1 MSPTGR
7 RNRPA
12 GVSGD
17 SDPTD
22 EDNVSTDE
30 ERDNG
35 GDDFVHE
42 DGKSL
47 SGKKLRKVTVAA
59 RAFPYRIEAEHQYE
73 PGKLVYEDRTAYRG
87 EEIELLP
94 ADHARGVRFNAFLKS
109 GQSVEDLGS
118 GGAVSTTALQ
128 FSAKDATDTELINWI
143 KDGNPSVQDVVDA
156 SEGDPET
163 AARLLSAEG
172 AATGND
178 PRKGVVMGLE
188 AVVSRAGSEQPS
200 GDETSSE

>member
-1 MSPTGR
+1 MPTGR

-12 GVSGD
+12 NVSGD
-17 SDPTD
+17 GDP
-22 EDNVSTDE
+22 EDGGVTTDE
-30 ERDNG
+30 EQDNG
-35 GDDFVHE
+35 TDDFVHE

-47 SGKKLRKVTVAA
+47 SGKKLRKVTVAT

-94 ADHARGVRFNAFLKS
+94 ADHARGLRFNAFLKS
-109 GQSVEDLGS
+109 GQSVDDLGS
-118 GGAVSTTALQ
+118 GGPVSSTALQ

-188 AVVSRAGSEQPS
+188 AVVSRSGSEQPA
-200 GDETSSE
+200 GEENPAD